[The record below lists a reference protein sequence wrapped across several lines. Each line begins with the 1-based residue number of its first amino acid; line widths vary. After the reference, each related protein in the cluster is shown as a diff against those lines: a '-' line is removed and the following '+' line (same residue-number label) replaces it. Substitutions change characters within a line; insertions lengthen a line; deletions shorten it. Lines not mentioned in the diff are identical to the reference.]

1 MTMPRVVAIS
11 QHAQQRAIQKV
22 ADLFT
27 GFSLIFRRPGRWHQ
41 ATAVGAKPEAT
52 ATQLPLSADSGRS
65 RDWRLIGSPPLTT
78 KLLAL

>member
-52 ATQLPLSADSGRS
+52 ISRPSFRSAPKAVIREP
-65 RDWRLIGSPPLTT
+65 R
-78 KLLAL
+78 